1 MVLEGEVK
9 ELQEA
14 KRSLEAQSSA
24 IDPSEIARK
33 DMKIENLEKTLMTLK
48 KEVES
53 VRDETDEKDIHFR
66 KLKCDYEK
74 IESEQGDLKRKLAT
88 KERLVKMVEQ
98 EFKKNQA
105 LLTEKADKVIEMEG
119 TVQKFEQE
127 VERLKREVRLARS
140 SEASDE
146 VVERLR
152 KEKDEL
158 KKIATAMETRKN
170 QYKQLLE
177 NQSKTK
183 SDEEWSLMRDKLS
196 KYYKLFNEEKK
207 KCEELEKQIASSAV
221 LPPRPPLSTQALI
234 GATQAPEVART
245 QVKETKKVEQK
256 DDSPARRTRSSRS
269 RSTKEEDENC
279 KQQ

>member
-1 MVLEGEVK
+1 M
-9 ELQEA
+9 EA
-14 KRSLEAQSSA
+14 RNSA
-24 IDPSEIARK
+24 IDPAEIARK
-33 DMKIENLEKTLMTLK
+33 DMKIENLEKTLMTFK

-74 IESEQGDLKRKLAT
+74 IESEQDDLKRKLAT

-127 VERLKREVRLARS
+127 VERLRRGVRLARS

-196 KYYKLFNEEKK
+196 KYYKLYNEEKK
-207 KCEELEKQIASSAV
+207 NCEELEKQISSSAA

-234 GATQAPEVART
+234 GATQAPEVPRA
-245 QVKETKKVEQK
+245 QAKETIKVEQK

-269 RSTKEEDENC
+269 RSTKEDDENC